1 MNDLITFLNARIDE
15 DEKAARGATPGPW
28 EWRGEY
34 DEPWQPASDGW
45 LDYTGEYIAAP
56 GGKGT
61 LFGPGMTPHADAIHI
76 ARHDP
81 ARVLAE
87 VEAKRSMIGRI
98 SNHALIMGQDEVHG
112 SLLRSLALPY
122 SDHPDYRDEWRP

>member
-1 MNDLITFLNARIDE
+1 MTADLIAFLQARLEHDE
-15 DEKAARGATPGPW
+15 AVAREATPGPW
-28 EWRGEY
+28 RNTPTARHH
-34 DEPWQPASDGW
+34 DTASGRSEEAVFGRNAIRVAT
-45 LDYTGEYIAAP
+45 TGEPAGRHNLVNAE
-56 GGKGT
+56 
-61 LFGPGMTPHADAIHI
+61 HI